1 MTQGCTKQLYEWAH
15 GAYNVGMVTQK
26 KQDLH
31 RGLLL
36 LLTAATG
43 LVVANIYYSQPL
55 LGLMAETYGVSELQI
70 SSISMITQI
79 GYALGLFFIVPLGD
93 KMKRKK
99 LILGNFI
106 ILIAA
111 LLGAAF
117 SQNPLQLKVA
127 SFFIGLGSVT
137 AQVIIPTVAQMAS
150 DEKRGAAIGTVMTGL
165 FIGILGSRTV
175 SGVLGEYIDWP
186 SIYLI
191 AAAMMG
197 VLAIILSRALPDIKP
212 EFHGNYGALLRSI
225 AGQFRALPQLRLAS
239 YRGAL
244 NFAGFSIFWT
254 VIVFLLEEPPFNMGS
269 GVAGTMG
276 LVGIA
281 GVIASMIV
289 GKVSDKVN
297 KNKLIMVGMA
307 ILLASWIIIGYSSAS
322 LIGLIIGAFLL
333 DLGVQSVHITN
344 QTIIFAGNPT
354 ARSRI
359 NTAYMTLFFIGGSLG
374 TFIGGSLW
382 YYFRWQGVV
391 AAGIVLTVLVTAI
404 HIAGAKR
411 IHD

>member
-1 MTQGCTKQLYEWAH
+1 MT
-15 GAYNVGMVTQK
+15 TQK
-26 KQDLH
+26 KEDLH

-36 LLTAATG
+36 LLTVSTG

-55 LGLMAETYGVSELQI
+55 LGLMAETYGVTELQI

-79 GYALGLFFIVPLGD
+79 GYALGLFLIVPLGD
-93 KMKRKK
+93 KLKRKQ
-99 LILGNFI
+99 LILVNFV
-106 ILIAA
+106 ILITA
-111 LLGAAF
+111 LLGVAF
-117 SQNPLQLKVA
+117 SRNPLELKMA
-127 SFFIGLGSVT
+127 SFFLGISSVT
-137 AQVIIPTVAQMAS
+137 AQIIIPTVAQLAS

-175 SGVLGEYIDWP
+175 SGVLGEYIDWQ
-186 SIYLI
+186 SIYII
-191 AAAMMG
+191 AAVMMG
-197 VLAIILSRALPDIKP
+197 ILAVILSRTLPDIKP
-212 EFHGNYGALLRSI
+212 DFHGNYGALLKSI
-225 AGQFRALPQLRLAS
+225 ASQFLALPQLRLAS

-281 GVIASMIV
+281 GVIASMVV
-289 GKVSDKVN
+289 GKLSDKVN
-297 KNKLIMVGMA
+297 KNLLIMVGMA
-307 ILLASWIIIGYSSAS
+307 ILLTSWIVIGYSSAS
-322 LIGLIIGAFLL
+322 LIGLIVGAFLL

-344 QTIIFAGNPT
+344 QTIIFEGNPA

-359 NTAYMTLFFIGGSLG
+359 NTVYMTMFFIGGSLG

-382 YYFRWQGVV
+382 YYFKWQGVV
-391 AAGIVLTVLVTAI
+391 VAGISLTILVTAL
-404 HIAGAKR
+404 HLMGAKR
-411 IHD
+411 AKS